1 MLQKSREGAALTAS
15 LTAIWNLWL
24 AVMVSGCAV
33 QADYPPW
40 WTTPPSKVENM
51 LALAEVTQDD
61 VVYDLGSGDGRIVIA
76 AAKTYGARGV
86 GIEIDP
92 ELVRIATE
100 TARDSGVSDRVRF
113 VRGDFWTSDFSE
125 ASVVTMYL
133 FEETQAKLKPILL
146 EQLHPDTRIVTY
158 WYKIPG
164 WTPVK
169 TKKGIIGNIYLYAL
183 PQSTTIGGEPK

>member
-1 MLQKSREGAALTAS
+1 MLQKSREGAARTTTR
-15 LTAIWNLWL
+15 TAIWSLWL

-33 QADYPPW
+33 HADYPPW
-40 WTTPPSKVENM
+40 WSTPPSKVENM
-51 LALAEVTQDD
+51 LALADVTHDD

-86 GIEIDP
+86 GIELDP
-92 ELVRIATE
+92 ELLRVSIE
-100 TARDSGVSDRVRF
+100 KARESGVSDRVRF
-113 VRGDFWTSDFSE
+113 VREDFWTTDFSE

-133 FEETQAKLKPILL
+133 FEETQEKLKPILL

-169 TKKGIIGNIYLYAL
+169 TKKGLIGNIYLYSL
-183 PQSTTIGGEPK
+183 PPRTTMRGKTQ